1 MKLFSS
7 EKVSLPA
14 SMLVEASAGTGKT
27 YAITTLLVRLIAQHD
42 LRLDQILVVT
52 FTEAATAELRRRMRS
67 RLQRAA
73 DDLEPALVR
82 SDMERARVRAAL
94 LQLDEAAVFTIHGF
108 CQRVLSDGAF
118 ESGRRFDLELSADTE
133 GVTADI
139 LHDHLA
145 RRFRELSLDEHRQLQ
160 ARGFKPTPLGALLD
174 KTASRPE
181 LRVEPKPE
189 ADPEPPPSVELEVL
203 VEQLAAHWDRSRIR
217 PLVDPSRLNHFKFV
231 DDWMAQLDGFFR
243 EGGDVPTKILERFVP
258 EVIASRC
265 KKGKTPPEDPFF
277 DAVEAF
283 FAGYE
288 GLEEHLAW
296 RLRCELRALVEEGRK
311 ELPRRLR
318 AAGRL
323 SFDGLLR
330 EVYDALKGPRGAAL
344 AAMVRRRYPV
354 ALVDEFQDTDPV
366 QYGIFR
372 HIWPDDGLMLIGD
385 PKQAIYAFRGA
396 DIYAYLDAASR
407 VPAERRFSMATNWR
421 SDPTLVKAVNALFA
435 RPTPFAMDDV
445 AFVDVEAQPAARD
458 VFAPALQTGEGR
470 APLQLL
476 WCPDKEVDL
485 AEGTAGLIAKLL
497 SEDHRI
503 AGRRVMAEDVAVLT
517 RTNGQAFDVQGA
529 LRAAG
534 IPSVVMGDAS
544 VFAEEPAEALL
555 QLMAAALEPADDRRL
570 RASLLTPLFGVA
582 PEALHR
588 MATERD
594 ETDEPAP
601 ANDNDLGAT
610 GTRTYEDWV
619 ECFRSW
625 HALWVQR
632 GVNVMLRAAWREME
646 VFPRLLRRPDGERWV
661 SDLAHLA
668 ERLHTAERDGHL
680 GPAGLY
686 HWLVTQ
692 RQEGPKDEASLRR
705 LESDR
710 PAVRI
715 NTVHRSKGLEYGVV
729 ICPYL
734 WGGQLLMGDD
744 AKRPSYHDD
753 DKELCLDLAP
763 GDEAFERARTERLAE
778 NLRLL
783 YVALTRAAHR
793 LYVVC
798 RPSRGYGASAL
809 AYLLHGQAF
818 VGLRDP
824 EQIDKQLKG
833 RKPDDLKRDLDRL
846 AAERPEAIEVVSWA
860 APPPEG
866 FMGEAEPAR
875 VLSVRRPPNS
885 VVAWRTASFSQL
897 AGGHHGPAPSDGRD
911 HDEEVSPT
919 ISFRVAETPIA
930 LLDFPRGAKAGNFF
944 HEVLE
949 DLAFDDADALGPRIR
964 ERLADYGFEARW
976 AAPVERALADVLATP
991 LAGGKK
997 GFALRMLSKGERRDE
1012 LPFVLPVGA
1021 ASDPARVAVAQG
1033 TQLALFYGAEAA
1045 APVSREGLRL
1055 GRLTAR
1061 RLASVFSDFP
1071 SDAVP
1076 KSYADRVA
1084 RLSFLPLVGFLKGY
1098 IDLVY
1103 RHDGRFYVVDY
1114 KSNHLGDT
1122 IEDYAAAAL
1131 PDAMARGHYYLQ
1143 YHLYSLA
1150 VHRWLRQRLPD
1161 YDYARHFGGVYY
1173 LFLKGMTP
1181 KGGKDYGV
1189 FYERPPAGRL
1199 ERLGELLDRPGGT

>member
-1 MKLFSS
+1 MNLFSAD
-7 EKVSLPA
+7 EVTLPA

-27 YAITTLLVRLIAQHD
+27 HAITTLLVRLIAQLD
-42 LRLDQILVVT
+42 RRLDQILVVT

-67 RLQRAA
+67 RLQLAA
-73 DDLEPALVR
+73 DGLEPTLVR
-82 SDMERARVRAAL
+82 SDIERARVRAAL

-108 CQRVLSDGAF
+108 CQRVLADGAF

-145 RRFRELSLDEHRQLQ
+145 RRFRSFSLGEHRQLQ
-160 ARGFKPTPLGALLD
+160 SRGFKPTPLGALLD
-174 KTASRPE
+174 KTAGRPE
-181 LRVEPKPE
+181 LRVLPRVED
-189 ADPEPPPSVELEVL
+189 DPAPPTPGDVDTLIKH
-203 VEQLAAHWDRSRIR
+203 LAHHWDRARIR
-217 PLVDPSRLNHFKFV
+217 PLVDPSLLNHFKYV
-231 DDWMAQLDGFFR
+231 DDWLDKIDAFLR
-243 EGGDVPTKILERFVP
+243 EGGDPPKTELQRFRPDKI
-258 EVIASRC
+258 ATRC
-265 KKGKTPPEDPFF
+265 KKGKTPPSDPFF
-277 DAVEAF
+277 DAVQSF
-283 FAGYE
+283 LDGYE
-288 GLEEHLAW
+288 EIDAYLDW
-296 RLRCELRALVEEGRK
+296 RLRCELRDLVDEGRR

-330 EVYDALKGPRGAAL
+330 EVHDALLGPRGPAL
-344 AAMVRRRYPV
+344 AAMVRRRYPL

-372 HIWPDDGLMLIGD
+372 RIWPDDGLMLIGD

-396 DIYAYLDAASR
+396 DIYAYLEAATR
-407 VPAERRFSMATNWR
+407 VPAARRFSMATNWR
-421 SDPTLVKAVNALFA
+421 SDPTLVQAVNALFA
-435 RPTPFAMDDV
+435 RPAPFAMDDV
-445 AFVDVEAQPAARD
+445 AYVEVEAQSGAAD
-458 VFAPALQTGEGR
+458 VFAPAEGEGR

-476 WCPDKEVDL
+476 WCPNKDADL
-485 AEGTAGLIAKLL
+485 AAGTAGLVARLL

-503 AGRRVMAEDVAVLT
+503 EGRRVTAEDVAVLT

-529 LRAAG
+529 LRATG

-588 MATERD
+588 MATAEGD
-594 ETDEPAP
+594 DPASP
-601 ANDNDLGAT
+601 PVEDDDLGAAQS
-610 GTRTYEDWV
+610 YEDWV
-619 ECFRSW
+619 ECFRTW

-632 GVNVMLRAAWREME
+632 GVNVMLRAAWRDME

-661 SDLAHLA
+661 ADLTHLA

-692 RQEGPKDEASLRR
+692 RQEEPKDEASLRR

-744 AKRPSYHDD
+744 AKRPSYHDEAH
-753 DKELCLDLAP
+753 ELCLDLAP
-763 GDEAFERARTERLAE
+763 DDEAFARARAERLAE

-798 RPSRGYGASAL
+798 RPSRGYNTSAL
-809 AYLLHGQAF
+809 AYLLHGQAYP
-818 VGLRDP
+818 GLRDP
-824 EQIDKQLKG
+824 LQIETQLKK
-833 RKPDDLKRDLDRL
+833 RKPDDLKRDLAAV
-846 AAERPEAIEVVSWA
+846 AAERPDAIEVVDWS
-860 APPPEG
+860 APPAQG
-866 FMGEAEPAR
+866 FMGEAEPSR
-875 VLSVRRPPNS
+875 ELSVRRPPS
-885 VVAWRTASFSQL
+885 RVIAWRTASFSHL
-897 AGGHHGPAPSDGRD
+897 AGGHHGPTPTDGRD
-911 HDEEVSPT
+911 HDEEVSPS
-919 ISFRVAETPIA
+919 ISFRAADTPIA

-949 DLAFDDADALGPRIR
+949 DLAFDDPDALGPRVA
-964 ERLADYGFEARW
+964 ERLGDYGFEARW
-976 AAPVERALADVLATP
+976 AGPVERALRDVLATP
-991 LAGGKK
+991 LAGRK
-997 GFALRMLSKGERRDE
+997 GFSLSGLSQRERRDE

-1021 ASDPARVAVAQG
+1021 ATDPARVAVAQG
-1033 TQLALFYGAEAA
+1033 SQLALFYGGEAA
-1045 APVSREGLRL
+1045 APTSRRERGVEL

-1076 KSYADRVA
+1076 PGYADRVA

-1103 RHDGRFYVVDY
+1103 RHDGRFFVVDY

-1122 IEDYAAAAL
+1122 VEDYAAAAL

-1150 VHRWLRQRLPD
+1150 VHRWLRQRMAD
-1161 YDYARHFGGVYY
+1161 YEYARHFGGVYY

-1181 KGGKDYGV
+1181 EGGKDYGV
-1189 FYERPPAGRL
+1189 FFERPPRGRL